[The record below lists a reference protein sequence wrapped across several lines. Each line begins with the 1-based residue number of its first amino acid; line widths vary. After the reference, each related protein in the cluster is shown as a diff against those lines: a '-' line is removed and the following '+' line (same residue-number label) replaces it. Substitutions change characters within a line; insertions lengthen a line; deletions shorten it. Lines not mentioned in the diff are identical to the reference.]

1 MLFEELAFAIQWDRP
16 SILLIFYESE
26 YVRADVELALEKRL
40 AEIEQQ
46 VVDLTVDEKKFD
58 IPLLLSQRPDR
69 GHSVYSITGL
79 SWGGGKE
86 NANAYRALNIRREL
100 FVDYQIRVIFW
111 LNRDEATE
119 LTRYAPDFWAF
130 RHRVVEFNDA
140 SDLLRLAI
148 PANEITEYE
157 PEFSSQQK
165 ELDGQIT
172 LREALLGDMPNTDES
187 VERRLDLLLTLATM
201 YQAKG
206 EYNQS
211 ILRLKQGLGLAQPL
225 NRSELLPRFWE
236 RLGFVYQDLNNP
248 RNAIRA
254 FRKAIRLLPEDA
266 DFWFNLGKIYLAQG
280 RAGAAQ
286 NAFKKAIKYSPDD
299 PFAWTG
305 LGQVYRMLGRAE
317 GALIAYRKA
326 SQLAPQ
332 DANAWL
338 KLGNLYID
346 LGLLPEAWEAC
357 NNAIKLAPRNALSWI
372 TLGLVYRM
380 GKRISDAIIPCQQ
393 AITLDPQNPWAYSTL
408 IACYRLLEKN
418 NLAEEHI
425 KLARPIMENESEYN
439 KGVFE
444 SVCGNVNE
452 AIQWLAIAVE
462 KKQVGLNK
470 LQRDP
475 NLDFI
480 RNDPRFQQLLQS
492 TA

>member
-1 MLFEELAFAIQWDRP
+1 
-16 SILLIFYESE
+16 LLIFYESE
-26 YVRADVELALEKRL
+26 YVRADAELALEKRL

-46 VVDLTVDEKKFD
+46 VVQLTIDEKKFD

-86 NANAYRALNIRREL
+86 GANAYRALNIRREL
-100 FVDYQIRVIFW
+100 FVDYRIRVIFW

-119 LTRYAPDFWAF
+119 LPRYAPDFWAF
-130 RHRVVEFNDA
+130 RHRVVEFNAA
-140 SDLLRLAI
+140 SDLERLAI
-148 PANEITEYE
+148 SADEITEHDL
-157 PEFSSQQK
+157 EFSSQQE
-165 ELDGQIT
+165 ELDEQIAM
-172 LREALLGDMPNTDES
+172 REALFSDMPNTNES
-187 VERRLDLLLTLATM
+187 VEMRLDLLHTLATM

-206 EYNQS
+206 EYDRS
-211 ILRLKQGLGLAQPL
+211 ILRLKQGLNLAQPL
-225 NRSELLPRFWE
+225 NRSELVARFWE
-236 RLGFVYQDLNNP
+236 RLGLVYQDLNNP
-248 RNAIRA
+248 KSAIRA
-254 FRKAIRLLPEDA
+254 FRKAIRLLPENA
-266 DFWFNLGKIYLAQG
+266 DFWINLGKTYLAQG
-280 RAGAAQ
+280 RVDAAQ
-286 NAFKKAIKYSPDD
+286 NAFKRAIKYSPDD

-346 LGLLPEAWEAC
+346 LGLLPEAREAC
-357 NNAIKLAPRNALSWI
+357 NNAIKLAPHNALSWI
-372 TLGLVYRM
+372 SLGLVYHM
-380 GKRISDAIIPCQQ
+380 GKRISDAIITCQQ
-393 AITLDPQNPWAYSTL
+393 AIALDPQNPSAHSTL
-408 IACYRLLEKN
+408 IACYRLIEKD
-418 NLAEEHI
+418 NLAEEQI

-444 SVCGNVNE
+444 SVCGNVNK
-452 AIQWLAIAVE
+452 AIQLLAIALE